1 MPSIATKSFPQ
12 VDFDMH
18 PRPPFQNLSFGLK
31 MPSRNI
37 MVNNPLTLLIDDQK
51 LWAKEL
57 STKVR
62 PLWHFKQVSMSN
74 MIIS

>member
-18 PRPPFQNLSFGLK
+18 PHPPFQNLSFELE
-31 MPSRNI
+31 MPSRDI
-37 MVNNPLTLLIDDQK
+37 RVNNPLTLLIDDQK
-51 LWAKEL
+51 LWAKQL
-57 STKVR
+57 STKVH
-62 PLWHFKQVSMSN
+62 PLWYFKQVSMSN